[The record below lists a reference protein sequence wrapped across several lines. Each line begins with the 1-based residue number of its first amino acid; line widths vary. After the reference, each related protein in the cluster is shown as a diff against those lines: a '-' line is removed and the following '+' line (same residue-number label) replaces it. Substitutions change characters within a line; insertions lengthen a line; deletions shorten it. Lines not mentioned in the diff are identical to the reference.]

1 MIKGREQEYS
11 EEDIE
16 NLKQDYD
23 NLQNRMLESFYHME
37 RLRNIEKL
45 YKVNEKKINN
55 FKRSTIK

>member
-23 NLQNRMLESFYHME
+23 NLKNRMLESFYHME
-37 RLRNIEKL
+37 RLRNLEKL